1 MTPELKTACELVFQE
16 HKSSQKRVNWH
27 KDAFR
32 GRLSFGL
39 AAMAKQTLEAKNIIR
54 TISPAK
60 KTITVLN
67 PAATAAASF
76 EEAEVMIQNKVAV
89 LTTKKSDDKPAYI
102 TLRVAGVASA
112 DADDTNRSEKKNNKS
127 ITTSSEIKWWMKP
140 LFNYV
145 LLPACAIIV
154 GVLITYLLG
163 LLI

>member
-1 MTPELKTACELVFQE
+1 MSTGIKMRSADDYHSAWLPWLNKPLK
-16 HKSSQKRVNWH
+16 QKT
-27 KDAFR
+27 
-32 GRLSFGL
+32 LSVQSAL
-39 AAMAKQTLEAKNIIR
+39 Q
-54 TISPAK
+54 K

-112 DADDTNRSEKKNNKS
+112 DADDTNRLEKKNNKS
-127 ITTSSEIKWWMKP
+127 ITTSPEIKWWMKP